1 MGLYIVRRLLI
12 TLPMLL
18 GITIV
23 TFFFIN
29 LAPGDPISAMIN
41 PNTAETLVDYEK
53 IRERLGLNRPLPVRY
68 AIWLGQLLTGNFGF
82 SYHSGEP
89 VLTVVGKRLI
99 PTLELTVTALVLSTV
114 FGTLFGVIAALKQ
127 YSIYDYG
134 LSVVSLFGV
143 SVPTF
148 FFALVALYVF
158 AATLEIMPTFGMY
171 NLEEGFSIWS
181 NLHHLIMPAFVLS
194 IDSMAGNTRYA
205 RTAMLEVMRSDYVT
219 TARAKGLS
227 ENMVIARHAF
237 RNTAAAAHHDNHA
250 PSAQPDRG
258 RLHHR
263 VHVHMAGDGA
273 AWPFGHNAQG
283 LLGLD
288 GPDLLHG
295 VAGAAGQPACGHSLR
310 IRRPANPGLGVTR
323 D

>member
-41 PNTAETLVDYEK
+41 PNTAETLEDFEK

-148 FFALVALYVF
+148 
-158 AATLEIMPTFGMY
+158 GMY

-237 RNTAAAAHHDNHA
+237 RNTLL
-250 PSAQPDRG
+250 PLITITTL
-258 RLHHR
+258 RLPHLI
-263 VHVHMAGDGA
+263 GGA
-273 AWPFGHNAQG
+273 FIIEFMFTWPGMGQLG
-283 LLGLD
+283 LLAITHRDYSVLMGLTFFTSSLVLMAN
-288 GPDLLHG
+288 LL
-295 VAGAAGQPACGHSLR
+295 ADILYAYADPR
-310 IRRPANPGLGVTR
+310 IRVSV
-323 D
+323 

>member
-1 MGLYIVRRLLI
+1 MGQYIVRRLLI

-29 LAPGDPISAMIN
+29 LAPGDPISAMID
-41 PNTAETLVDYEK
+41 PNTAEILEDYER
-53 IRERLGLNRPLPVRY
+53 IRERLGLNKPLPVRY
-68 AIWLGQLLTGNFGF
+68 AIWLGQLLTGNFGY

-99 PTLELTVTALVLSTV
+99 PTLELTVTALILSTV
-114 FGTLFGVIAALKQ
+114 FGTLFGVIAALRQ

-148 FFALVALYVF
+148 FFALVALYIF

-227 ENMVIARHAF
+227 EKMVIARHAF
-237 RNTAAAAHHDNHA
+237 RNTLLPLITITTLRL
-250 PSAQPDRG
+250 PSLIG
-258 RLHHR
+258 
-263 VHVHMAGDGA
+263 GA
-273 AWPFGHNAQG
+273 FIIEFMFTWPGMGQLG
-283 LLGLD
+283 LLAITHRDYSVLMGLTFFTASLV
-288 GPDLLHG
+288 LL
-295 VAGAAGQPACGHSLR
+295 ANLLADILYAYADPR
-310 IRRPANPGLGVTR
+310 IRVSV
-323 D
+323 

>member
-1 MGLYIVRRLLI
+1 MGQFIVRRLLI

-29 LAPGDPISAMIN
+29 LAPGDPISAMID
-41 PNTAETLVDYEK
+41 PNTADILEDYEK
-53 IRERLGLNRPLPVRY
+53 IRERLGLNKPLPVRY
-68 AIWLGQLLTGNFGF
+68 AIWLGQLLTGNFGY

-99 PTLELTVTALVLSTV
+99 PTLELTVTALILSTV
-114 FGTLFGVIAALKQ
+114 FGTLFGVIAALRQ

-148 FFALVALYVF
+148 FFALVALYIF
-158 AATLEIMPTFGMY
+158 AATLE
-171 NLEEGFSIWS
+171 
-181 NLHHLIMPAFVLS
+181 IMPAFVLS

-227 ENMVIARHAF
+227 EYVVIARHAF
-237 RNTAAAAHHDNHA
+237 RNTLLPLITITTLRL
-250 PSAQPDRG
+250 PSLIG
-258 RLHHR
+258 
-263 VHVHMAGDGA
+263 GA
-273 AWPFGHNAQG
+273 FIIEFMFTWPGMGQLG
-283 LLGLD
+283 LLAITHRDYSVLMGLTFFTATLV
-288 GPDLLHG
+288 LLTNLL
-295 VAGAAGQPACGHSLR
+295 ADILYAYADPR
-310 IRRPANPGLGVTR
+310 IRVSV
-323 D
+323 